1 MVLRV
6 VGKRAAGASQVVKN
20 NQAKAPTTPR
30 QSARSEATSDGDCE
44 FQSRKSE
51 RHRTFGWVEIEPGLE
66 VEALEPTDV
75 LKEHGVPERVM
86 LSYLKGEIEGEA
98 AVKNLPAA
106 ILLIVWFLLMNLSH
120 ELPETIQ
127 SIEKAI
133 DFDIAENANF
143 AFSSPLY
150 MGHKNYEDVN
160 TFADWYSWMRVGFSA
175 IYFPM
180 DASVSEG
187 AEYSLGQL
195 TFDEASTYLQHNR
208 KIGDVILTQQR
219 LFDSDCSNPLVSN
232 ALSLNCRSFIG
243 LDLRLKPTELD
254 VSQSGKEFDENAD
267 PSKTTTLKYL
277 MEFPQVNVSQQL
289 EQLEQTRWLDN
300 STYRV
305 KVSFMTYNQIYDV
318 LTTTHIHFMFAISGH
333 IFKQIT
339 HRSMKLAAHSSWESW
354 VFEVLFFGHITVLF
368 VCEAFEAIC
377 TLREHRYNV
386 LRAWKEYWNFW
397 NVVDWVSICLA
408 YAILITWII
417 QCVEQDAISAK
428 LEDYLGLHSLCRS
441 SAGYG
446 STACDQ
452 AQSYD
457 IALFTQVEELGY
469 QIRSNRWISGFYP
482 VCIMM
487 RLFKAFA
494 AQPRLAIVTKTLALA
509 ANDLTHFGIVFLS
522 IFFTYVAMGM
532 AFFGREVESF
542 ASFDRACLALLEA
555 LMGEFSVE
563 EMELSGRPVAF
574 FFFGTYMMAAVLL
587 LLNMLIA
594 ILMDVYGQV
603 AAGSRTSESL
613 WHECWDIMRRGARKW
628 TGEHTPLS
636 QVVKKYMEIHGKEC
650 LESDKVIYVDDVM
663 AAVPGLNRKQAEE
676 EMTSALEEYALENSP
691 DIQISEVIS
700 TMGKYFGGQVA
711 PAVSPEELEDI
722 SRQMAGCPPTRGAL
736 ASSDV
741 SDNSVQQ
748 AAEGLVGAGISV
760 EVLLKAAGIILD
772 RHEPEWSETSRAQV
786 TALRHVISS
795 AELLCREDKTIMMC
809 QL

>member
-75 LKEHGVPERVM
+75 LKEAWIGSGWTWNGPGTGRDGT
-86 LSYLKGEIEGEA
+86 SFGA
-98 AVKNLPAA
+98 
-106 ILLIVWFLLMNLSH
+106 
-120 ELPETIQ
+120 
-127 SIEKAI
+127 
-133 DFDIAENANF
+133 
-143 AFSSPLY
+143 
-150 MGHKNYEDVN
+150 
-160 TFADWYSWMRVGFSA
+160 SA

-305 KVSFMTYNQIYDV
+305 KDV

-417 QCVEQDAISAK
+417 QCLQQDAILAK

-446 STACDQ
+446 STACSAAEQ
-452 AQSYD
+452 TELVARAVPQQS
-457 IALFTQVEELGY
+457 TRSVEHLRMSSDELADGNAPGLTRT
-469 QIRSNRWISGFYP
+469 RSNRWISGFYP

-613 WHECWDIMRRGARKW
+613 WHECWDSGRNWCPNIHALLDLMLSIDLRNAHFWEIEMLDDIMRRGARKW

-676 EMTSALEEYALENSP
+676 EMTSALEEYALEPSA
-691 DIQISEVIS
+691 
-700 TMGKYFGGQVA
+700 FGAFLG
-711 PAVSPEELEDI
+711 
-722 SRQMAGCPPTRGAL
+722 RF
-736 ASSDV
+736 
-741 SDNSVQQ
+741 
-748 AAEGLVGAGISV
+748 
-760 EVLLKAAGIILD
+760 
-772 RHEPEWSETSRAQV
+772 
-786 TALRHVISS
+786 
-795 AELLCREDKTIMMC
+795 
-809 QL
+809 